1 MQLKKIFR
9 APLALALVS
18 ALAAGCS
25 TSQPER
31 SQRTLTDLQH
41 LSKLLIA
48 GEEQITTLNKAL
60 LAISKAKATDMRDV
74 YTAFNFEFQR
84 TQKLAAKV
92 SEQVEDLRGNAEIYF
107 DTWKKQA
114 NRLGNADLKN
124 MSLERQRLVQQDFV
138 NVMTAVNAMSGLGK
152 QYGADLTDLQTFLG
166 NDLTRA
172 GSTPAK
178 PFVKKICASS
188 EPFLDALRT
197 AHDEVHNLATSL
209 QPQ

>member
-1 MQLKKIFR
+1 MQLEKIFR
-9 APLALALVS
+9 VQLALVCV
-18 ALAAGCS
+18 LAAGCS

-31 SQRTLTDLQH
+31 SQRTFTDLQH

-48 GEEQITTLNKAL
+48 GEEQITTLNMAL
-60 LAISKAKATDMRDV
+60 LAISKAKATDVRDV

-92 SEQVEDLRGNAEIYF
+92 NEQIEDLRGNAEIYF

-114 NRLGNADLKN
+114 NRLGNADLKS
-124 MSLERQRLVQQDFV
+124 MSLERQRLVQQDFA

-152 QYGADLTDLQTFLG
+152 PYGADLTDLQTFLG

-172 GSTPAK
+172 GSTLAK
-178 PFVKKICASS
+178 PFVKKILASS

-197 AHDEVHNLATSL
+197 AQDEVQNLATVL
-209 QPQ
+209 QPK